1 MVFVTKLSM
10 SPYCFSPYAILIIGC
25 WMSGELV
32 PLSITIF
39 VAPPA
44 KLICDRDYDDTP
56 TTRQNTLIS
65 LLAVRGVW
73 VKIYGV
79 IVSTDTCLHPQWTA
93 RFEPRGLMVAKPT
106 ELRAVG
112 RLSG

>member
-1 MVFVTKLSM
+1 M
-10 SPYCFSPYAILIIGC
+10 SQNR
-25 WMSGELV
+25 LV
-32 PLSITIF
+32 PSSMTM
-39 VAPPA
+39 
-44 KLICDRDYDDTP
+44 LICGYPLDARPNCTLRTPSRLTFPTRCDRDYDDTP
-56 TTRQNTLIS
+56 ITRQNTPNS
-65 LLAVRGVW
+65 LPTVRGVW
-73 VKIYGV
+73 VKTYGV

>member
-1 MVFVTKLSM
+1 
-10 SPYCFSPYAILIIGC
+10 
-25 WMSGELV
+25 MSGELV

-56 TTRQNTLIS
+56 ITRQNTPNS
-65 LLAVRGVW
+65 LPTVSGVW
-73 VKIYGV
+73 VKTYGV
-79 IVSTDTCLHPQWTA
+79 IVSTDTCLQPQWTA
-93 RFEPRGLMVAKPT
+93 RFELLAVMAAKST
-106 ELRAVG
+106 ELSTAG